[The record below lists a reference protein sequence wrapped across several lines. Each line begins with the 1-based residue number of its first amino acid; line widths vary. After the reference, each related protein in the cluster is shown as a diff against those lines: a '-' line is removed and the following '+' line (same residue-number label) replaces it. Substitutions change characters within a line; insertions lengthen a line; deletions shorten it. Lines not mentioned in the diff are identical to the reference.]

1 MPALVVIVSATVF
14 GTFRHRRG
22 RAVATLMAAGSLGLA
37 ALYIVQAQLRHPNPA
52 DFQWAV
58 QFDKVNVLGLLALY
72 LLLVEA
78 VRELII
84 RERSRGGA
92 VDEPPEPSVG

>member
-1 MPALVVIVSATVF
+1 
-14 GTFRHRRG
+14 
-22 RAVATLMAAGSLGLA
+22 MAAGSLGLA

-72 LLLVEA
+72 LLLVEG
-78 VRELII
+78 VRELLV
-84 RERSRGGA
+84 RRRSSPPTSAG
-92 VDEPPEPSVG
+92 EPGEPTPEPSVG